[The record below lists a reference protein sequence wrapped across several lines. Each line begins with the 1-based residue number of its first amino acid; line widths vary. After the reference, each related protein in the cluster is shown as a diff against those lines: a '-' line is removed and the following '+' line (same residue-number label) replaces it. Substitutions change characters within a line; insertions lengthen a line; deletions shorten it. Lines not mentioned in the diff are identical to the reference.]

1 MPARGNAD
9 AKVRVPSV
17 PVRVRHRVMLV
28 GAHGAHQEKLALLLL
43 GRTRELVRH
52 ADVRPTQRGL
62 RSATVVPDGWGT
74 GRLEVVEAPAL
85 DFGTGRCNA
94 DSHAYEMVAS
104 VVAEHASSTAVIFC
118 VNGADSLHGVQPNRF
133 LDALQA
139 TVGRHVR
146 GVIAVTGC
154 TMSVATLWDVAMAG
168 SRPVVM
174 DALGVDPGVILQAVG
189 A

>member
-1 MPARGNAD
+1 
-9 AKVRVPSV
+9 
-17 PVRVRHRVMLV
+17 MLV

-43 GRTRELVRH
+43 SARASWCGTPTCDRPART
-52 ADVRPTQRGL
+52 
-62 RSATVVPDGWGT
+62 RSATVVPDGCRSWRSLRRAG
-74 GRLEVVEAPAL
+74 
-85 DFGTGRCNA
+85 FWHGRCNA
-94 DSHAYEMVAS
+94 DSHAYEMVALLWPARVQHRVS
-104 VVAEHASSTAVIFC
+104 LRER
-118 VNGADSLHGVQPNRF
+118 ADSLHGVQQQV

-139 TVGRHVR
+139 SVGRHVS

-189 A
+189 V